1 MDFLTTATPIAA
13 IAISCFLALF
23 GVGVVLVVSSY
34 SARTLPARL
43 ENRVQELDATVSV
56 IEQNA
61 IELRGQWATT
71 IENLEALETSIE
83 KKRRQ
88 LAASASK
95 AKRSQEA
102 IEEIEQPP
110 QAYDP
115 QQQLIALRSQIYGN
129 RQ

>member
-23 GVGVVLVVSSY
+23 GVGVVLVVSSL
-34 SARTLPARL
+34 SARTLPSKI

-71 IENLEALETSIE
+71 IENLEALEASIE

-95 AKRSQEA
+95 AKQAEQA
-102 IEEIEQPP
+102 VLQAEEQPASFDP
-110 QAYDP
+110 QA
-115 QQQLIALRSQIYGN
+115 QLIALRSQIYGK
-129 RQ
+129 Q